1 MLKRVYKL
9 NFTKSSY
16 DLNDD
21 YERLSDHEKE
31 RISELDADT
40 YFDYDDDNE
49 CYVCYV
55 ITTVQE
61 IERYLK
67 ILTNNFIG
75 NKCSDLSEDVLKGR
89 INLSKE
95 LKSMVTTT
103 TTIKYSF
110 FIDDIDDWILENL
123 DIDTVLDKISEV
135 GSVKKLSS
143 VEQEFLKKF
152 QL

>member
-1 MLKRVYKL
+1 MLTRVYKL

-21 YERLSDHEKE
+21 YERLSEHEKE

-49 CYVCYV
+49 CYVCFV
-55 ITTVQE
+55 VTTPQE

-67 ILTNNFIG
+67 ILSNNLIPNNFL
-75 NKCSDLSEDVLKGR
+75 DLSDDVLKGK

-95 LKSMVTTT
+95 LKSMVTATT
-103 TTIKYSF
+103 AAAAAAARA
-110 FIDDIDDWILENL
+110 L
-123 DIDTVLDKISEV
+123 
-135 GSVKKLSS
+135 
-143 VEQEFLKKF
+143 
-152 QL
+152 

>member
-1 MLKRVYKL
+1 MLTRVYKL

-21 YERLSDHEKE
+21 YERLSEHEKE

-40 YFDYDDDNE
+40 YFDYDDDNQ

-55 ITTVQE
+55 VTTPQE

-67 ILTNNFIG
+67 ILTNNLIQ
-75 NKCSDLSEDVLKGR
+75 NSCLDLSDDILKNK
-89 INLSKE
+89 IDISKE
-95 LKSMVTTT
+95 LKPLVTATT
-103 TTIKYSF
+103 SIKYSF
-110 FIDDIDDWILENL
+110 FVDDIDDWILENL
-123 DIDTVLDKISEV
+123 DIDMILDRISQV
-135 GSVKKLSS
+135 GGVDNLSDI
-143 VEQEFLKKF
+143 EQEFLKNF

>member
-1 MLKRVYKL
+1 MLTRVYKL

-21 YERLSDHEKE
+21 YERLSEHEKE

-49 CYVCYV
+49 CYVCFV
-55 ITTVQE
+55 VTTPQE

-67 ILTNNFIG
+67 ILSNNLIPNNFL
-75 NKCSDLSEDVLKGR
+75 DLSDDVLKGK

-95 LKSMVTTT
+95 LKSMVTATT
-103 TTIKYSF
+103 SIKYSF

-123 DIDTVLDKISEV
+123 DIDTVLDRISEV
-135 GSVKKLSS
+135 GTIDKLTNI
-143 VEQEFLKKF
+143 EQEFLKNF

>member
-1 MLKRVYKL
+1 MLNRIYKL
-9 NFTKSSY
+9 NFKKSSY

-40 YFDYDDDNE
+40 YFDYDDDDE
-49 CYVCYV
+49 CYICYV
-55 ITTVQE
+55 ITSPQE

-67 ILTNNFIG
+67 ILTNNLIF
-75 NKCSDLSEDVLKGR
+75 NVCVDLSDDVLRGT
-89 INLSKE
+89 INLVKD

-110 FIDDIDDWILENL
+110 FIDDIDDWILQNL
-123 DIDTVLDKISEV
+123 DIDTVLDRISDV
-135 GSVKKLSS
+135 GIDKLSTI
-143 VEQEFLKKF
+143 EQEFLKNF

>member
-1 MLKRVYKL
+1 MSKRVYKI
-9 NFTKSSY
+9 NFTKSTY

-40 YFDYDDDNE
+40 FFDYDDDDG
-49 CYVCYV
+49 CYNCYV
-55 ITTVQE
+55 ITSPQE

-67 ILTNNFIG
+67 ILTNNLIY
-75 NKCSDLSEDVLKGR
+75 NKCLDLSDDVLRGN
-89 INLSKE
+89 INLAKD

-110 FIDDIDDWILENL
+110 FIDDVDEWILENL
-123 DIDTVLDKISEV
+123 DIDIVLDRISEV
-135 GSVKKLSS
+135 GMNKLSS
-143 VEQEFLKKF
+143 IEQKFLKKF